1 MENRIYSTRI
11 KSSFRYHMMLVLLSI
26 FSVSTIHAQV
36 KIGTNPDQIQRSSI
50 LELESDTKGLLLPR
64 LSDTLAINALN
75 PLDGMLIY
83 LEKEPL
89 KGLYVR
95 KGGAWT
101 FLSGV
106 SNTNINN
113 NVNVDESKLNLQNIG
128 GKIDPLTQITAS
140 SGTTIGQVLTWSGTA
155 WEPRSILSVSS
166 TVLEKPKEFNT
177 TSGGNLIIE
186 PNSTN
191 VVKVNVSGAVE
202 GDVVFVAL
210 VGDTPDFSV
219 YNSWV
224 SAPNEVSIRFA
235 NYQADPV
242 TIIGTQYKILLL
254 K

>member
-1 MENRIYSTRI
+1 
-11 KSSFRYHMMLVLLSI
+11 MLGLLSI
-26 FSVSTIHAQV
+26 FYATAIQAQV
-36 KIGTNPDQIQRSSI
+36 KIGTNPDQIQKSSL

-83 LEKEPL
+83 LEKPPL

-95 KGGAWT
+95 KGGVWT

-106 SNTNINN
+106 SNTNTNN
-113 NVNVDESKLNLQNIG
+113 NTTVDESKLNLQNIG
-128 GKIDPLTQITAS
+128 GKIDPLTQITAGA
-140 SGTTIGQVLTWSGTA
+140 GTTAGQVLVWNGTA
-155 WEPRSILSVSS
+155 WQPKSLPSVTS
-166 TVLEKPKEFNT
+166 TIVEKPKEFNT

-191 VVKVNVSGAVE
+191 VIKVNVQGAVT
-202 GDVVFVAL
+202 GDIVFVAL
-210 VGDTPDFSV
+210 TGDTPDFSV
-219 YNSWV
+219 YNAWV
-224 SAPNEVSIRFA
+224 SADNEVSIRFA

-242 TIIGTQYKILLL
+242 TIIGTQYRILLM